1 MQEDSETHSK
11 CNDKQNFFI
20 THYED
25 FLSCRYTKLTVCVC
39 VCVCV
44 RVCVC
49 VGCEELKVA
58 KKGNDRYSLLQLPG
72 EQ

>member
-39 VCVCV
+39 VCV
-44 RVCVC
+44 
-49 VGCEELKVA
+49 GCEELKVA